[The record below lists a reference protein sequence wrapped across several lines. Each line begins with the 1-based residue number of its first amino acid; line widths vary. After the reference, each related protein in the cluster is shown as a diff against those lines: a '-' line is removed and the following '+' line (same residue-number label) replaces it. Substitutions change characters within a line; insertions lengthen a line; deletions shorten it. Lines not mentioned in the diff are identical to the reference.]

1 MNVRKS
7 CLGIWALLSS
17 YKDRVTDLSWRIAA
31 YREWGILLSRV
42 IVLGEENVLT
52 IISLL
57 ISISICRVVGRVTYI
72 GAFWMRDRRKEGE
85 VVWREGVRKLLS
97 SFTEKKINS
106 FTFELQKQERR
117 WLGCS
122 KLKQEGIKRG
132 GGKREIHAITIAG
145 SPQHRLG
152 CSTCSALRVF
162 PFSCDCLYY
171 FWVVFF
177 LFLLFT
183 SLLSV
188 FFLRRC
194 FFASFDYG

>member
-106 FTFELQKQERR
+106 FTFELQK
-117 WLGCS
+117 
-122 KLKQEGIKRG
+122 
-132 GGKREIHAITIAG
+132 
-145 SPQHRLG
+145 
-152 CSTCSALRVF
+152 
-162 PFSCDCLYY
+162 
-171 FWVVFF
+171 
-177 LFLLFT
+177 
-183 SLLSV
+183 
-188 FFLRRC
+188 
-194 FFASFDYG
+194 